1 MTARRRTRLRTIA
14 ARQVWDGRKPH
25 GGSGFIPGI
34 RHFQAGVRAYRAA
47 AARGDAEAAARLGE
61 IDDALDALDRSLV
74 RWRRGFAAFVSE
86 RVPGGAAA
94 GDGGRWR
101 RSGRLL
107 RIRSPETRRLAA
119 LIERYDAVC
128 ANTVAATAAC
138 RRSGIANP
146 HGASIVDRRRRLRA
160 VIAMGHGGVK
170 LRESD
175 RGRPAALVAS
185 PVPARPKGAS
195 ATTGGAT
202 RRIAKGGR
210 GAAQRAGTACNQL
223 TGKLSVLLWRR
234 SPRGARVRALACRKS
249 RYGCRWQHEHAAS
262 AV

>member
-1 MTARRRTRLRTIA
+1 MRARRRTRLRTIA
-14 ARQVWDGRKPH
+14 ARQVWDGRKAH
-25 GGSGFIPGI
+25 GGNGFIPGI
-34 RHFQAGVRAYRAA
+34 RHFQAGVRGYRAA
-47 AARGDAEAAARLGE
+47 AARGDAEAAARLGK
-61 IDDALDALDRSLV
+61 IDDALDAVDRSLA
-74 RWRRGFAAFVSE
+74 RWRRGLAAFVSE

-94 GDGGRWR
+94 GDGRRWR

-160 VIAMGHGGVK
+160 VIAMGHGGVR
-170 LRESD
+170 LRESA
-175 RGRPAALVAS
+175 RGRPAALAAS

-195 ATTGGAT
+195 ATTGGARPAGSRKEAEVPRNVRERPAT
-202 RRIAKGGR
+202 NLPGR
-210 GAAQRAGTACNQL
+210 
-223 TGKLSVLLWRR
+223 
-234 SPRGARVRALACRKS
+234 
-249 RYGCRWQHEHAAS
+249 
-262 AV
+262 